1 MPEKSKNQVNSMIKL
16 RKGMT
21 TEELIKVAKAKGR
34 TLKKDEAELILKAQS
49 KELYYKKL
57 TTYIAEHINTAMQ
70 VAENLYIVREHK
82 LYKLQYKTFEQYV
95 KNEFDCTRGRA
106 YQLTDAHE
114 LAEYINTEIGEQ
126 TLKTEPQCRELLKLK
141 VYSDDEHK
149 TFNKEESNKERL
161 ALIKQIDGER
171 TPSRIAEKV
180 KVFLDSLTA
189 NKKKLPPKEYCL
201 TKVKPSIKSIC
212 NRVKYLF
219 KAEDMSD
226 EDKAAFKQSI
236 VDELKKQIEQL
247 EIEAS
252 SKNV

>member
-1 MPEKSKNQVNSMIKL
+1 MPEKPKDQVNSMIKL

-21 TEELIKVAKAKGR
+21 AEDLTKDAKATDR

-49 KELYYKKL
+49 DGHDYNKL
-57 TTYIAEHINTAMQ
+57 TAYIAEHINTAMQ
-70 VAENLYIVREHK
+70 VAHHLFVVREYK

-180 KVFLDSLTA
+180 KAFLDSLTA
-189 NKKKLPPKEYCL
+189 NKKKLPPRK
-201 TKVKPSIKSIC
+201 I
-212 NRVKYLF
+212 
-219 KAEDMSD
+219 A
-226 EDKAAFKQSI
+226 
-236 VDELKKQIEQL
+236 
-247 EIEAS
+247 
-252 SKNV
+252 